1 MRLLLDMN
9 LTPRWVEF
17 LQNLHARTLHAT
29 FVGELFMKRP
39 GPPIVL
45 ALAIAAALAISISPA
60 GAQNAGKAAPKAA
73 PAPLPAGGAGG
84 AAYPQRP
91 LAPAD
96 VRARGEALYKSECSF
111 CHGEDA
117 RGGDMGN
124 NLIRSQFVLN
134 DDQGERIAPVL
145 TRGEGVEG
153 TMMPKFTFNQTQMAD
168 LAGFLHSFRVNGY
181 DGSRNRPETI
191 VVGNPQAGLTFFA
204 QKCASCHSPTGD
216 LKGIAT
222 RITDARTLQQRWIN
236 PSAGGR
242 GVTTRPTTV
251 TVTMNSQKIEGTLV
265 RIDDF
270 LVTITQAD
278 GRQRTFQRDGDTPK
292 VELKDPYQPH
302 RDLYPVYTDAN
313 IHDLT
318 AYLVTLK

>member
-1 MRLLLDMN
+1 MGRSSLMLAAAV
-9 LTPRWVEF
+9 T
-17 LQNLHARTLHAT
+17 A
-29 FVGELFMKRP
+29 FV
-39 GPPIVL
+39 
-45 ALAIAAALAISISPA
+45 AIAVNPA
-60 GAQNAGKAAPKAA
+60 GAQNAGKNAPKAA

-91 LAPAD
+91 LAPAE
-96 VRARGEALYKSECSF
+96 VRARGEALYKAECSF

-153 TMMPKFTFNQTQMAD
+153 TMMPKFSFNQSQIAD
-168 LAGFLHSFRVNGY
+168 IAGFLHSFRVNGY
-181 DGSRNRPETI
+181 DGSRNRPESI
-191 VVGNPQAGLTFFA
+191 VVGNPQAGQANFA
-204 QKCASCHSPTGD
+204 QRCASCHSVTGD
-216 LKGIAT
+216 LKGIAS
-222 RITDARTLQQRWIN
+222 RITDPRTLQQRWIN
-236 PSAGGR
+236 PGGGGR
-242 GVTTRPTTV
+242 GVQTRPTTV
-251 TVTMNSQKIEGTLV
+251 TVTMNNGQKVEGNLV

-270 LVTITQAD
+270 LVTLTQAD
-278 GRQRTFQRDGDTPK
+278 ARQRTIRRDGDSPK

-302 RDLYPVYTDAN
+302 KELYPVYTDKN

>member
-1 MRLLLDMN
+1 MLRS
-9 LTPRWVEF
+9 
-17 LQNLHARTLHAT
+17 
-29 FVGELFMKRP
+29 
-39 GPPIVL
+39 
-45 ALAIAAALAISISPA
+45 ALIFAAAMAASVAIVVNPV
-60 GAQNAGKAAPKAA
+60 GAQNAGKNTPKAA
-73 PAPLPAGGAGG
+73 PAPLPAGGGGG

-96 VRARGEALYKSECSF
+96 VRSRGEAIYKAECAF

-124 NLIRSQFVLN
+124 NIIRSQIVLN
-134 DDQGERIAPVL
+134 DDSGERIAPVL

-153 TMMPKFTFNQTQMAD
+153 TMMPKFSFNQNQIAD

-191 VVGNPQAGLTFFA
+191 VVGNAQAGQTFFG
-204 QKCASCHSPTGD
+204 QKCAACHAVTGD
-216 LKGIAT
+216 LKGIGT

-236 PSAGGR
+236 PGAGGR
-242 GVTTRPTTV
+242 GVATKQSMV
-251 TVTMNSQKIEGTLV
+251 TITMTNGQKLQGPLV

-270 LVTITQAD
+270 LVTFTAAD
-278 GRQRTFQRDGDTPK
+278 GRQRTVKRDGETPK

-302 RDLYPVYTDAN
+302 RELYPVYTDKN
-313 IHDLT
+313 IHDVT

>member
-1 MRLLLDMN
+1 MRRFSLIL
-9 LTPRWVEF
+9 
-17 LQNLHARTLHAT
+17 
-29 FVGELFMKRP
+29 
-39 GPPIVL
+39 
-45 ALAIAAALAISISPA
+45 AAAVAAFVVIVAEPA
-60 GAQNAGKAAPKAA
+60 SAQNAGKNAPKADAKAA
-73 PAPLPAGGAGG
+73 PPTPLPAGGAGG
-84 AAYPQRP
+84 AAFPQRP

-124 NLIRSQFVLN
+124 NIIRSQIVLN
-134 DDQGERIAPVL
+134 DNNGERIAPVL

-153 TMMPKFTFNQTQMAD
+153 TMMPKFSFNSTQIAD

-191 VVGNPQAGLTFFA
+191 VVGNAQAGQTYFT
-204 QKCASCHSPTGD
+204 QRCASCHSVTGD
-216 LKGIAT
+216 LRGIAT
-222 RITDARTLQQRWIN
+222 KITDPRTIQQRWIN

-251 TVTMNSQKIEGTLV
+251 TVTMANGQKVQGNLV

-270 LVTITQAD
+270 LVTLTLAD
-278 GRQRTFQRDGDTPK
+278 GRQRTIRRDGDVPK
-292 VELKDPYQPH
+292 VEIRDPYQPH
-302 RDLYPVYTDAN
+302 KDLYPVYTDTN
-313 IHDLT
+313 IHDVT

>member
-1 MRLLLDMN
+1 MR
-9 LTPRWVEF
+9 
-17 LQNLHARTLHAT
+17 RTLLILAASVACIVA
-29 FVGELFMKRP
+29 VG
-39 GPPIVL
+39 VN
-45 ALAIAAALAISISPA
+45 PA
-60 GAQNAGKAAPKAA
+60 GAQNAGKNKADAKAKAAA
-73 PAPLPAGGAGG
+73 PAPLPTGGGGG

-96 VRARGEALYKSECSF
+96 VRARGEALYKAECGF

-124 NLIRSQFVLN
+124 NLIRSQIVLN
-134 DDQGERIAPVL
+134 DDEGERIAPVL

-153 TMMPKFTFNQTQMAD
+153 TMMPKFSFNQTQIAD

-191 VVGNPQAGLTFFA
+191 VVGNAQAGQAFFG
-204 QKCASCHSPTGD
+204 QRCASCHSVTGD

-236 PSAGGR
+236 PGAGGR
-242 GVTTRPTTV
+242 GVTTRLTTV
-251 TVTMNSQKIEGTLV
+251 TVTMNGQKIEGTLV

-270 LVTITQAD
+270 VVTLTQAD
-278 GRQRTFQRDGDTPK
+278 GRQRTIRRDGDIPK
-292 VELKDPYQPH
+292 VELKDPYAPH
-302 RDLYPVYTDAN
+302 KELYTVYTDTN
-313 IHDLT
+313 IHDVT

>member
-1 MRLLLDMN
+1 ML
-9 LTPRWVEF
+9 
-17 LQNLHARTLHAT
+17 
-29 FVGELFMKRP
+29 
-39 GPPIVL
+39 VL
-45 ALAIAAALAISISPA
+45 ASAAFVALAVHPA
-60 GAQNAGKAAPKAA
+60 GAQNAGKNAPKADAKAKAVPA

-96 VRARGEALYKSECSF
+96 VRARGEALYKAECGF

-124 NLIRSQFVLN
+124 NLIRSQIVLN
-134 DDQGERIAPVL
+134 DNQGERIAPVL
-145 TRGEGVEG
+145 MRGEGVEG
-153 TMMPKFTFNQTQMAD
+153 TMMPKFSFNQTQVAD

-191 VVGNPQAGLTFFA
+191 VVGNAQAGQAFFG
-204 QKCASCHSPTGD
+204 QRCASCHSVTGD
-216 LKGIAT
+216 LKGIGA
-222 RITDARTLQQRWIN
+222 RVTDARTLQQRWIN

-251 TVTMNSQKIEGTLV
+251 TVTMSNGQKVEGNLV

-270 LVTITQAD
+270 LVTLSPAD
-278 GRQRTFQRDGDTPK
+278 GRQRTIRRDGDSPK
-292 VELKDPYQPH
+292 VELKDPYTPH
-302 RDLYPVYTDAN
+302 RNLYAVYTDKN
-313 IHDLT
+313 IHDVT

>member
-1 MRLLLDMN
+1 MFRSSLIFAVAMAAS
-9 LTPRWVEF
+9 V
-17 LQNLHARTLHAT
+17 A
-29 FVGELFMKRP
+29 
-39 GPPIVL
+39 IVVN
-45 ALAIAAALAISISPA
+45 PA
-60 GAQNAGKAAPKAA
+60 GAQNAGKNAPKADA
-73 PAPLPAGGAGG
+73 KAKAAPPAPLPSGGAGG

-96 VRARGEALYKSECSF
+96 VRTRGEALYKAECSF

-124 NLIRSQFVLN
+124 NIIRSQIVLN

-145 TRGEGVEG
+145 MQGEGVEG
-153 TMMPKFTFNQTQMAD
+153 TMMPKFNFSQNQIAD
-168 LAGFLHSFRVNGY
+168 IAGVLHSFRVNGY

-191 VVGNPQAGLTFFA
+191 VVGNAQAGQVFFG
-204 QKCASCHSPTGD
+204 QRCASCHSATGD

-251 TVTMNSQKIEGTLV
+251 TVTMGNGQKVEGSLV

-270 LVTITQAD
+270 LVTLTGAD
-278 GRQRTFQRDGDTPK
+278 GRQRTIRRDGDSPK
-292 VELKDPYQPH
+292 VDLKDPYASH
-302 RDLYPVYTDAN
+302 KELYTVYTDTN
-313 IHDLT
+313 IHDVT